1 MKSIKTVH
9 EKCVG
14 NHLDPIFMNQA
25 ACWMCL
31 LSCWRKRLYPIAAK
45 AGICRDFRLRM
56 MINDFRCKGLDH
68 SRPHSGPLPL
78 FVFLRRLMGLVV
90 VFPSQLTQNSD
101 LGKGWQAIL
110 VHRPL
115 AAWLVIRLSISVT
128 EAFPEGCDTIILVD
142 LDTYMMVFVVSTP
155 CCRATGNLAGD
166 IIIGLGA
173 HLFEIREEENILTMD
188 SVERVPDLE
197 RLIGVEAA
205 ISNRSRGGKA
215 RVSEFGIQIEAHQ
228 FFIIRVES
236 IARE

>member
-1 MKSIKTVH
+1 
-9 EKCVG
+9 
-14 NHLDPIFMNQA
+14 MNQA
-25 ACWMCL
+25 ACLMCL
-31 LSCWRKRLYPIAAK
+31 LSCWRKRLYPIAV
-45 AGICRDFRLRM
+45 IFRDFRLRM
-56 MINDFRCKGLDH
+56 MINDFRCKGLGVFRIINTM
-68 SRPHSGPLPL
+68 STGPLPL

-115 AAWLVIRLSISVT
+115 TAWLVRLSVPVT
-128 EAFPEGCDTIILVD
+128 EAFPEGLDTVILVN
-142 LDTYMMVFVVSTP
+142 LDTYMTVFVLSTP

-173 HLFEIREEENILTMD
+173 HLSEISEEENILTMD

-197 RLIGVEAA
+197 RLIGIEAA

-228 FFIIRVES
+228 FFLIRAES

>member
-14 NHLDPIFMNQA
+14 NHLDPILMNHA
-25 ACWMCL
+25 ACWICL
-31 LSCWRKRLYPIAAK
+31 LSCWRKRLYPIAV
-45 AGICRDFRLRM
+45 IFRDFRLRM
-56 MINDFRCKGLDH
+56 MINDFRCKGLGVFRIINTM
-68 SRPHSGPLPL
+68 STGPLPL

-115 AAWLVIRLSISVT
+115 AAW
-128 EAFPEGCDTIILVD
+128 
-142 LDTYMMVFVVSTP
+142 
-155 CCRATGNLAGD
+155 ATGNLAGD

-173 HLFEIREEENILTMD
+173 HLFEISEEENILTMD

-197 RLIGVEAA
+197 RLIGIEAA

-228 FFIIRVES
+228 FFLIRAES